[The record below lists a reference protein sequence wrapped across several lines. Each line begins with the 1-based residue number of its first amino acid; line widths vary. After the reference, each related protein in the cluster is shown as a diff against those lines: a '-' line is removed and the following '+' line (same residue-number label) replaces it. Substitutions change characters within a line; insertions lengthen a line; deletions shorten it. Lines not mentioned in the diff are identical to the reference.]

1 MTALRPSLLRH
12 LLAWTLGA
20 LLVVWGSFVWF
31 GWQTG
36 VHESAELTDG
46 HLASVASLMLARVAK
61 WVFSTKPGDVL
72 RLAAVRMVS
81 SRWRSSF
88 TKVVAGSVNSLMM
101 SLSDNVSCG
110 PRITASSCAGVV
122 VRFRSNVA
130 TMA

>member
-46 HLASVASLMLARVAK
+46 HLASVASLMLAQQ
-61 WVFSTKPGDVL
+61 STRFLPAARHVKAPGSHAEL
-72 RLAAVRMVS
+72 KALTS
-81 SRWRSSF
+81 E
-88 TKVVAGSVNSLMM
+88 
-101 SLSDNVSCG
+101 
-110 PRITASSCAGVV
+110 
-122 VRFRSNVA
+122 
-130 TMA
+130 